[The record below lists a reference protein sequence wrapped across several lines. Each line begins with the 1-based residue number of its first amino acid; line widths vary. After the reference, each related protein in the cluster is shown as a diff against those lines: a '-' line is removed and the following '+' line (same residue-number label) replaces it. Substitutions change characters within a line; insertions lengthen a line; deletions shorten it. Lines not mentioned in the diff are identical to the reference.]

1 MSLKQKPKLR
11 TTPRPR
17 DESSKLKII
26 IVGAGLGGLASAIT
40 TLLAGHT
47 VTILESARAISE
59 VGAGIQCLPNSTR
72 ILKSW
77 DIDGKLFEKASQTK
91 TCNIL
96 SWKGERISAMDFRV
110 AGEEHGAGF
119 NDFHR
124 ADLHS
129 FLLERAG
136 ELGATIRTNSEV
148 EDITFDEEDDTATVH
163 TKDQSP
169 QKADL
174 VIGADGINSQCREIL
189 LGREEKPHRTGDM
202 AYRILL
208 DAADVRKYPEL
219 ECFLDEKA
227 VYYWY
232 GPGAHVVT
240 YPLRNASKLNLV
252 LLVPDNMPEQG
263 PSTLQ
268 GYVDEMKSL
277 FKDWD
282 PRLSTLL
289 TLCPS
294 VLRWRL
300 CIRTPLVSWVH
311 PSASFALLGDAAHA
325 TLPYLASGAGITFE
339 DAAVLGEC
347 LARIKSNSKEEKQRA
362 LSVYEKCRKE
372 RTERVVERGTVQQD
386 LNHLDDGDEQVERDR
401 KMRAFEEIERE
412 WGNGKREA
420 LPEGLVEGED
430 PLIWRRFGVG
440 GWLFGYDAWEDV
452 EEQWNRIQPH
462 SY

>member
-1 MSLKQKPKLR
+1 MSVKQKPEPR

-17 DESSKLKII
+17 DESSKLKVII
-26 IVGAGLGGLASAIT
+26 IGAGLGGLATAIT

-47 VTILESARAISE
+47 VIVIESAKAISE

-77 DIDGKLFEKASQTK
+77 DISNKLFDKASQTE

-96 SWKGERISAMDFRV
+96 SWKGEMISSMEFRA
-110 AGEEHGAGF
+110 AGEEHGASF

-136 ELGATIRTNSEV
+136 ELGASIYTNSEV
-148 EDITFDEEDDTATVH
+148 TDITFDDEDNTATVH
-163 TKDQSP
+163 IKNRDP
-169 QKADL
+169 QTADL
-174 VIGADGINSQCREIL
+174 IIGADGINSRCREIL
-189 LGREEKPHRTGDM
+189 LGREDKPHRTGDM

-208 DAADVRKYPEL
+208 EAADVRKHPEL
-219 ECFLDEKA
+219 KCFLDEKA

-252 LLVPDNMPEQG
+252 LLVPDNMPEEG

-268 GYVDEMKSL
+268 GYVDEMKLL
-277 FKDWD
+277 FKEWD
-282 PRLSTLL
+282 PRLNTLL

-300 CIRTPLVSWVH
+300 CIRTPLSSWVH

-347 LARIKSNSKEEKQRA
+347 LSRLKSRSKEEKKKVLA
-362 LSVYEKCRKE
+362 VYEKCRKL

-386 LNHLDDGDEQVERDR
+386 LNHLDDGEEQMERDR
-401 KMRAFEEIERE
+401 KMRAFEDIERD
-412 WGNGKREA
+412 WKSGKQEA

-430 PLIWRRFGVG
+430 PLVWRRFGVG

-452 EEQWNRIQPH
+452 ETKWKP
-462 SY
+462 